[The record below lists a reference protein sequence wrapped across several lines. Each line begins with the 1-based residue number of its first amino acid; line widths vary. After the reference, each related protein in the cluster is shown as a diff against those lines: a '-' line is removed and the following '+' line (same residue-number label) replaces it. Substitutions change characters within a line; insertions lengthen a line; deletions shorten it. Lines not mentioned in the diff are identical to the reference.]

1 LGEFKN
7 IFKVWGFF
15 GLISKF
21 GDFKAIFKVWK
32 SLEIFLGFGDFWAI
46 FRVWK
51 VWGCFRSMASYDS
64 DVLVDIGDYDSSS
77 FTSDEKLFQRMRRVH
92 QMVLIVSI
100 AITNTLDFV

>member
-1 LGEFKN
+1 
-7 IFKVWGFF
+7 
-15 GLISKF
+15 
-21 GDFKAIFKVWK
+21 
-32 SLEIFLGFGDFWAI
+32 
-46 FRVWK
+46 
-51 VWGCFRSMASYDS
+51 MASYDS